1 VNRITHT
8 GAESVGQVFM
18 DHQEA
23 VRRGAIEKYLLDEI
37 PQPER
42 DEFEMHFFDCQE
54 CAEEMRTTA
63 AFLAGA
69 KMELR
74 RSHVAQRAHAAVKK
88 PWFAIL
94 CRPAVVAPAFA
105 LLLLI
110 LVYQTIVNLPRFADH
125 GVQIKNP
132 ELLTPLSLSG
142 GDGRGGAVPTAA
154 TPKGRPLLLSLDIP
168 TAERFSSYVCVLV
181 APSGAAVWRLPVSA
195 AQAKETVAI
204 SVPSGS
210 LGPGN
215 YRLLVQAYANAGADP
230 VKLVS
235 FRFTLSDSK

>member
-1 VNRITHT
+1 VN
-8 GAESVGQVFM
+8 
-18 DHQEA
+18 HQDA

-74 RSHVAQRAHAAVKK
+74 RSHVAPPARAAAKK
-88 PWFAIL
+88 PWFEFL

-110 LVYQTIVNLPRFADH
+110 VAYQNVVILPRLAGE
-125 GVQIKNP
+125 GVELKNP
-132 ELLTPLSLSG
+132 EILTPLSLSG
-142 GDGRGGAVPTAA
+142 GNDRNGAVATAT
-154 TPKGRPLLLSLDIP
+154 TPKGQPLLLSLDIP
-168 TAERFSSYVCVLV
+168 TAERFSSYACVVV
-181 APSGAAVWRLPVSA
+181 APSGAVVWRLPVSA
-195 AQAKETVAI
+195 AQAKNTVAI

-210 LGPGN
+210 LSPGN
-215 YRLLVQAYANAGADP
+215 YRLLVQAYANARADP
-230 VKLVS
+230 VNLVS
-235 FRFTLSDSK
+235 FRFTLNGPG